1 MLRNVPA
8 SCGGC
13 WHHVSGERA
22 LLPRRT
28 WRQCTASGCWDYLG
42 FVWVT
47 PHSYQEVSIKSSL
60 CKSRRLLVAGSVVAG
75 LGLAPDGGAWARE
88 SLLCQGWDWAG
99 GGDTGGG
106 RMEFCN
112 FDSDTT
118 SV

>member
-1 MLRNVPA
+1 M
-8 SCGGC
+8 
-13 WHHVSGERA
+13 
-22 LLPRRT
+22 
-28 WRQCTASGCWDYLG
+28 
-42 FVWVT
+42 
-47 PHSYQEVSIKSSL
+47 
-60 CKSRRLLVAGSVVAG
+60 AGSVVAG

-118 SV
+118 SHSAQWGYAFTNHGVVGKIFFCQKIFDNFFSFQATEWFLHQNGIEFNKQEI

>member
-1 MLRNVPA
+1 M
-8 SCGGC
+8 
-13 WHHVSGERA
+13 
-22 LLPRRT
+22 
-28 WRQCTASGCWDYLG
+28 
-42 FVWVT
+42 
-47 PHSYQEVSIKSSL
+47 
-60 CKSRRLLVAGSVVAG
+60 AGSVVAG

-118 SV
+118 LVYIGLVNIWRWGLENPFFLLHACLRFYTFQEHFFRDYHN

>member
-1 MLRNVPA
+1 M
-8 SCGGC
+8 
-13 WHHVSGERA
+13 
-22 LLPRRT
+22 
-28 WRQCTASGCWDYLG
+28 
-42 FVWVT
+42 
-47 PHSYQEVSIKSSL
+47 
-60 CKSRRLLVAGSVVAG
+60 AGLVVAG

-118 SV
+118 SHSAQWGYAFTNHGVVGKIFFCQKIFDNFFSFQATEMVLTSKWGGRIQQEIQI